1 MGKGMNERQTDFE
14 LLQDFIRR
22 GNQHAFAAIVRRHL
36 DLVYAT
42 AFRKVE
48 SQGAAQEIAQNVF
61 AALARKA
68 WQFASDDSVPA
79 WLYRTTLLESRE
91 WLRGELRRR
100 RREQTAAE
108 LGTTMNIPDEQSAF
122 RALLPLLDEAM
133 LSLRERD
140 RAALLLRFYENQSLR
155 DLGVSLGISEDA
167 AQKRVANAVTKLA
180 EFFQRRGFRSATATA
195 AVAALEHSASAAPA
209 TVAVS
214 IVQTA
219 MQMAPPTMTGLAGIL
234 ARLAS
239 FSKTQVAAACVAIAA
254 VPVGWQWQQ
263 HHAANWRAKQIQLQL
278 AAVQNEYSTLQTE
291 IERLRSGSQK
301 LETSIAE
308 INNEETNQAKSA
320 NEFDAWKARVR
331 ARLMAGD
338 YQWPDDLPFVR
349 IPKSALRQINVYSPI
364 HPPGILDS
372 TARELLGL
380 TPQERGQIEDALSNH
395 FETVNQLIEASAYET
410 NKPTHAF
417 VPKSAIASEI
427 LFVPALGDQ
436 VKASGDELETNLR
449 NILGDERWPLV
460 EKQLETGGTDT
471 PRRVLNLDAGKE
483 SQEIALWIQKNSE
496 KFSVYYGWSG
506 GYSSFSSGGI
516 ALDLFLPGAAVPGG
530 MDVWEFLGSRNLPD
544 SLARRAKEWIE
555 NQATSRL
562 GKEANP

>member
-1 MGKGMNERQTDFE
+1 
-14 LLQDFIRR
+14 
-22 GNQHAFAAIVRRHL
+22 
-36 DLVYAT
+36 
-42 AFRKVE
+42 
-48 SQGAAQEIAQNVF
+48 
-61 AALARKA
+61 
-68 WQFASDDSVPA
+68 
-79 WLYRTTLLESRE
+79 LYRTTLLESRE

-122 RALLPLLDEAM
+122 RALLPLLDEAL

-140 RAALLLRFYENQSLR
+140 RTALLLRFYENQSLR
-155 DLGVSLGISEDA
+155 DVGTSLGVSEDT
-167 AQKRVANAVTKLA
+167 AQKRVAGAVTKLA
-180 EFFQRRGFRSATATA
+180 EFFQRRGFRSATASA

-219 MQMAPPTMTGLAGIL
+219 MQMAPPAMTGLAGIL

-239 FSKTQVAAACVAIAA
+239 LSKMQLTAACVAIAA

-263 HHAANWRAKQIQLQL
+263 HHAASVRAKKIQLQL
-278 AAVQNEYSTLQTE
+278 VTVQNDYSALRTE

-301 LETSIAE
+301 LETSIAM
-308 INNEETNQAKSA
+308 INNEEANKAKSA
-320 NEFDAWKARVR
+320 NEFDEWKARVR

-349 IPKSALRQINVYSPI
+349 IPKSALKQINVYSPI
-364 HPPGILDS
+364 HPPGILDP

-395 FETVNQLIEASAYET
+395 FATVNQLIESSAYET

-460 EKQLETGGTDT
+460 EKQMQTTGTDT

-483 SQEIALWIQKNSE
+483 SQEIALWVQKNGE
-496 KFSVYYGWSG
+496 KFTVSYGWSG

-516 ALDLFLPGAAVPGG
+516 ALDLFLPGAAVPEG
-530 MDVWEFLGSRNLPD
+530 MDAWEFLGSRNLPD

-562 GKEANP
+562 GKEINP